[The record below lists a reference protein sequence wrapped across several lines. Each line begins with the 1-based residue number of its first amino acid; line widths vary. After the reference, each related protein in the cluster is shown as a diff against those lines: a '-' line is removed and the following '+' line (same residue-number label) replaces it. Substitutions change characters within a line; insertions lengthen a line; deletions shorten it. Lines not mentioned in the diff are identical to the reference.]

1 MRRNAEEKSEAA
13 RIPILKCKGF
23 WTVINAQRTKR
34 RSKDAESAAA
44 AQFRSERN
52 LQFRTN
58 YFTFRNS
65 GLEKLAA
72 GGGRGRRSSTGG
84 RGLRRSNDFCMC
96 GLAAEIPSFCRN
108 TFFLQ
113 TTESSSETQKCF
125 CQHFCRQTALTWC
138 SNSKQSLRSAL
149 FPTISTRVCRWRSLY
164 AGDGCGLCGLK

>member
-96 GLAAEIPSFCRN
+96 GLAAGIPSFSAETPSFCRQQRAHLKPKSVSAN
-108 TFFLQ
+108 ISADKRRSHGVQIRNKVSEALYFLP
-113 TTESSSETQKCF
+113 
-125 CQHFCRQTALTWC
+125 
-138 SNSKQSLRSAL
+138 SLL
-149 FPTISTRVCRWRSLY
+149 ECV
-164 AGDGCGLCGLK
+164 DGGACMPAMDADFAD